1 MYLLGNAQTLLGV
14 LITLI
19 VLCLYNNNSNF
30 IRILFENI
38 EKELTEYVRLHITAR
53 ASSSFSA
60 QAEVDN
66 ETEEAEFRKYDLY
79 IKAMDLYHSKNQ
91 LEIFNKKKELEYIE
105 FHLLLI
111 SVLVIVADLFLLRN
125 LEAELFLLFLT
136 FLSFIYTT
144 RLWYRFCG
152 SEMMKSKPF
161 EYSYHLVMKHA
172 VIIMAIS
179 IVSALCVGMGIRA
192 TALCDWS
199 TIDHTSF
206 GSIFTFYVMLYS
218 VIVPLGLAY
227 YIPRKYTRES
237 LKKIDESIQE
247 FSQD

>member
-66 ETEEAEFRKYDLY
+66 ETEEAEFRKYELY
-79 IKAMDLYHSKNQ
+79 IKAIDLYHSKNQ
-91 LEIFNKKKELEYIE
+91 LEVFNKKKELEFIE

-111 SVLVIVADLFLLRN
+111 SILVIVADLFLLRN

-136 FLSFIYTT
+136 FFSFIYTT

-152 SEMMKSKPF
+152 SETMKLQSF
-161 EYSYHLVMKHA
+161 EYSYQLVMKHA
-172 VIIMAIS
+172 LIIMAIS
-179 IVSALCVGMGIRA
+179 IVLALCVGMGIRA

-199 TIDHTSF
+199 THTSF
-206 GSIFTFYVMLYS
+206 GSFFTFYVMLYS

-237 LKKIDESIQE
+237 LKEIDESIQE
-247 FSQD
+247 FSQES